1 MTLTEP
7 SLVSLALTHG
17 ATRAAIVNVSDVQF
31 SDTFRDLCKMNSCG
45 NFEKNWKCPPAVGEY
60 EELKNQV
67 LSFNKGLVIQ
77 TVYHLEDSFDFE
89 GMVKAKAIHEKVF
102 RSVWNQVRNENLLG
116 PILPLNAGICS
127 FCEKCTYPDEECRY
141 PEEALS
147 SVEAYGIDV
156 TALVT
161 ACGIPYN
168 NGQASVSWVG
178 AIFFND

>member
-1 MTLTEP
+1 MTSDSE
-7 SLVSLALTHG
+7 LVKLALDCG
-17 ATRAAIVNVSDVQF
+17 ATRAAVVKVSDVQF
-31 SDTFRDLCKMNSCG
+31 SDTFRDLCRMNSCG
-45 NFEKNWKCPPAVGEY
+45 NFKKNWKCPPAVGEY

-89 GMVKAKAIHEKVF
+89 GMVKAKAIHEEKF
-102 RSVWNQVRNENLLG
+102 RAILGQIRSEKLLD

-127 FCEKCTYPDEECRY
+127 YCEKCTFPDEECRY
-141 PEEALS
+141 PEEALA

-168 NGQASVSWVG
+168 NGPASVSWVG
-178 AIFFND
+178 TIFFND

>member
-1 MTLTEP
+1 MLPESQLT
-7 SLVSLALTHG
+7 SLALALG

-67 LSFNKGLVIQ
+67 LAFKKGLVIQ
-77 TVYHLEDSFDFE
+77 TVYQLEDSFDFD
-89 GMVKAKAIHEKVF
+89 GMVKAKAIHEEVLRALWNRI
-102 RSVWNQVRNENLLG
+102 RSENILG
-116 PILPLNAGICS
+116 PFLPLSAGICS
-127 FCEKCTYPDEECRY
+127 YCEKCTCPDEECRY
-141 PEEALS
+141 PEEALA

-168 NGQASVSWVG
+168 NGPASVSWVG
-178 AIFFND
+178 AFFYND

>member
-1 MTLTEP
+1 MPDE
-7 SLVSLALTHG
+7 SLLISLALSHG
-17 ATRAAIVNVSDVQF
+17 ATRAAIVNVPDIRF

-45 NFEKNWKCPPAVGEY
+45 NFSTNWKCPPAVGEY

-67 LSFNKGLVIQ
+67 LHYKKGLVIQ

-89 GMVKAKAIHEKVF
+89 GMVKAKGIHEQVF
-102 RSVWNQVRNENLLG
+102 RSVWNRIRAENILSQY
-116 PILPLNAGICS
+116 LPLNAGICT
-127 FCEKCTYPDEECRY
+127 FCEKCTYPDEECRF
-141 PEEALS
+141 PEEALA

-178 AIFFND
+178 AFFFND